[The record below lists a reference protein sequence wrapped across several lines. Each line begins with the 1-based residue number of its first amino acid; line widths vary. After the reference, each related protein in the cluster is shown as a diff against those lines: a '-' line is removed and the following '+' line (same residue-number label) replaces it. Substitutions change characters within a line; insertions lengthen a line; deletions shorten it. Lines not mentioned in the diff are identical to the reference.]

1 MTSYKKSLD
10 ILKKYAQTVSQ
21 TSTIDLFFGSESVQN
36 ALVQALGSSP
46 ELNSILDA
54 LKNSGQSGEI
64 SFLFSAEPG
73 VGAKVDV
80 SGPVKP
86 DQKSKL
92 LSVLSKSFKAVSSKD
107 LEKVRAEASEKAKKE
122 HAGSGVIPVSFD
134 I

>member
-64 SFLFSAEPG
+64 SFYFQQNQ
-73 VGAKVDV
+73 V
-80 SGPVKP
+80 
-86 DQKSKL
+86 
-92 LSVLSKSFKAVSSKD
+92 
-107 LEKVRAEASEKAKKE
+107 
-122 HAGSGVIPVSFD
+122 
-134 I
+134 